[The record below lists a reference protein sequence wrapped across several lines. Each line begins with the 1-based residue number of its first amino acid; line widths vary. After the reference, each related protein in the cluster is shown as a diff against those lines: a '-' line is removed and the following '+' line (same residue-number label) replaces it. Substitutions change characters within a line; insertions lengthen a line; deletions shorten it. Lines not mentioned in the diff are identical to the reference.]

1 MPDILHTDVLIVGG
15 GPSGTSAALGLLLHT
30 PFKVTLI
37 DHSGFDAAR
46 VGEHV
51 DASLFDLLSYLKID
65 KDHFEEESFIEGYSN
80 LAAWGNETITSRN
93 SIHRAEGKSYQL
105 NREKFDL
112 MMVAQVAKRGGQ
124 IFPRT
129 KCIKMDQSPNGH
141 WKIQLRHQVK
151 GDFQLHAKFLIDAS
165 GRQGHICRLLNLNA
179 VKHDQLIG
187 VGAFLQF
194 KDRRVLPQEVLL
206 ETVEQ
211 GWWYCA
217 TLPDQRMTVTLF
229 TDADLVK
236 EQQLQKP
243 ENWSRLLSAT
253 KHMRRRTENA
263 FSNEIPWVRNAF
275 SQLTDSSLRT
285 NFLAVGDA
293 AAAFDPISSMGIGFA
308 VSSACN
314 AARAAG
320 YFLEGDDSFV
330 KSYAQSLKDI
340 FANYKDLCKK
350 YYHLEQRW
358 PDAAFWQRRL

>member
-1 MPDILHTDVLIVGG
+1 MPYILNTDVLIVGG
-15 GPSGTSAALGLLLHT
+15 GPSGTSAALGLLLHS

-37 DHSGFDAAR
+37 DHSAFDTSR

-65 KDHFEEESFIEGYSN
+65 KDQFEEESFIEGYSN
-80 LAAWGNETITSRN
+80 LAAWGNETISSRD

-105 NREKFDL
+105 DREKFDL
-112 MMVAQVAKRGGQ
+112 MMVAQVARRGGQ

-129 KCIKMDQSPNGH
+129 KCIRLEQSANGH
-141 WKIQLRHQVK
+141 WKLWLRHQVK
-151 GDFQLHAKFLIDAS
+151 GDFQIHAKFLIDAS
-165 GRQGHICRLLNLNA
+165 GRQSHLCRSLNLPS
-179 VKHDQLIG
+179 VKHDKLVG

-194 KDRRVLPQEVLL
+194 KDRRILPQEVFL

-243 ENWSRLLSAT
+243 ENWSKLLSST
-253 KHMRRRTENA
+253 KYMGKRAENA
-263 FSNEIPWVRNAF
+263 FSNELPWVRNAF
-275 SQLTDSSLRT
+275 SQLTDSSSCT

-314 AARAAG
+314 AARAVN
-320 YFLEGDDSFV
+320 YFLEGDSASV
-330 KSYAQSLKDI
+330 ESYRYSLKEI
-340 FANYKDLCKK
+340 FASYKSLCKR
-350 YYHLEQRW
+350 YYSMEQR
-358 PDAAFWQRRL
+358 